1 MELHAIS
8 ARFERPT
15 FAYLYQLVRRA
26 VIWFV
31 DWMMVSVMFCLKES
45 IRLTSW
51 CVAPLRG
58 FICEF
63 LAAQFLDARLF
74 FEVSLSQGQFVKP
87 TIWRARREC
96 SSTATTALLPPCL
109 VRPGTCPRYDPYL
122 EVLDAAQ
129 LPTYRLLQKWV
140 KHVSRNRGY
149 NGITNC
155 ITIFIAISWAFMMIN
170 IDSND
175 GILGFSG
182 GKSVQKP
189 TSHCANDLFHHR
201 LVVVHQLEEGQ
212 E

>member
-129 LPTYRLLQKWV
+129 LPTYRLLQKMDKTCESEQMV
-140 KHVSRNRGY
+140 
-149 NGITNC
+149 
-155 ITIFIAISWAFMMIN
+155 
-170 IDSND
+170 
-175 GILGFSG
+175 
-182 GKSVQKP
+182 
-189 TSHCANDLFHHR
+189 
-201 LVVVHQLEEGQ
+201 
-212 E
+212 